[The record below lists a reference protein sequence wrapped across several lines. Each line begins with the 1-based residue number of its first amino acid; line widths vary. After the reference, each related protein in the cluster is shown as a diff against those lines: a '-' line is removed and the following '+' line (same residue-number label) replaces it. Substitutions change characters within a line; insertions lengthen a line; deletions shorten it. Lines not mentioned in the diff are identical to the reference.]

1 MAAIQQRR
9 SEMEHFF
16 KEKATLGERMNRL
29 EKQNRRLK
37 VGMVV
42 LSLSFLSL
50 VLMGA
55 KAGVNDGHFRQL
67 IAEGISIV
75 DDTGR
80 EIILI
85 GSKKEEGTGIRILN
99 KVGKRVVGIGI
110 TADEG
115 GSGIL
120 VADKEGRPRI
130 GMGMDKGIP
139 SLAMTNENEK
149 KILAMGGDMKGY
161 GLVVMDENEVERVGM
176 GFNKGDT
183 GVVIYDDKGQYV
195 RGMIRQ
201 KNGTHYMSYVD
212 ENGKEIIER

>member
-1 MAAIQQRR
+1 
-9 SEMEHFF
+9 MESLLR
-16 KEKATLGERMNRL
+16 EKTTLGERINRV
-29 EKQNRRLK
+29 EKQNQRLK
-37 VGMVV
+37 TCLAI
-42 LSLSFLSL
+42 LSMSFLAL
-50 VLMGA
+50 VLIGA
-55 KAGVNDGHFRQL
+55 KVGLNDGHFRQV

-85 GSKKEEGTGIRILN
+85 GSKKEEGTGMRILN
-99 KVGKRVVGIGI
+99 KAGKRVVGIGI
-110 TADEG
+110 AADGG

-130 GMGMDKGIP
+130 GIGMDEGVP

-161 GLVVMDENEVERVGM
+161 GFVVMDENEVERVGL
-176 GFNKGDT
+176 GINKGDA
-183 GVVIYDDKGQYV
+183 GVVIYDDRGQYA

-201 KNGTHYMSYVD
+201 KNGTHYTSYID

>member
-1 MAAIQQRR
+1 MKSLH
-9 SEMEHFF
+9 SEN
-16 KEKATLGERMNRL
+16 ATIIERMNRL

-37 VGMVV
+37 TCMAV
-42 LSLSFLSL
+42 LSVSFLAL

-55 KAGVNDGHFRQL
+55 KAGMHDGHFRQV

-75 DDTGR
+75 DDTGQ
-80 EIILI
+80 EIMLI
-85 GSKKEEGTGIRILN
+85 GSQKGVGTGIRILN
-99 KVGKRVVGIGI
+99 KAGKRVVGIGI

-130 GMGMDKGIP
+130 GMGMDEGVP

-161 GLVVMDENEVERVGM
+161 GFVVMDENEVERAGM
-176 GFNKGDT
+176 GFKEGDA
-183 GVVIYDDKGQYV
+183 GVVIYDDQGQYV

-201 KNGTHYMSYVD
+201 KNGTHYLSYVD

>member
-1 MAAIQQRR
+1 MKSLHR
-9 SEMEHFF
+9 
-16 KEKATLGERMNRL
+16 EKATLSERMNRL

-37 VGMVV
+37 TCMAV
-42 LSLSFLSL
+42 LSISFLAI

-55 KAGVNDGHFRQL
+55 KAGVHDGHFRQV

-85 GSKKEEGTGIRILN
+85 GSKKEEGTGMRILN
-99 KVGKRVVGIGI
+99 KAGKRVVGIGI

-130 GMGMDKGIP
+130 GMGMDEGVP

-149 KILAMGGDMKGY
+149 KILAMGGDMMGY
-161 GLVVMDENEVERVGM
+161 GFVVMDENEVERAGM
-176 GFNKGDT
+176 GVKEGNV

-201 KNGTHYMSYVD
+201 KNGTHYTSYMD

>member
-1 MAAIQQRR
+1 MK
-9 SEMEHFF
+9 SLHS
-16 KEKATLGERMNRL
+16 EKATIIERMNRL

-37 VGMVV
+37 TCMAV
-42 LSLSFLSL
+42 LSVSFLAL

-55 KAGVNDGHFRQL
+55 KAGMHDGHFRQV

-75 DDTGR
+75 DDTGQ
-80 EIILI
+80 EIMLI
-85 GSKKEEGTGIRILN
+85 GSQKGVGTGIRILN
-99 KVGKRVVGIGI
+99 KAGKRVVGIGI

-130 GMGMDKGIP
+130 GMGMDEGVP

-161 GLVVMDENEVERVGM
+161 GFVVMDENEVERAGM
-176 GFNKGDT
+176 GFKEGDA
-183 GVVIYDDKGQYV
+183 GVVIYDDQGQYV

-201 KNGTHYMSYVD
+201 KNGTHYLSYVD

>member
-1 MAAIQQRR
+1 MESLL
-9 SEMEHFF
+9 SE
-16 KEKATLGERMNRL
+16 KTTLGERINRV
-29 EKQNRRLK
+29 EKQNQRLK
-37 VGMVV
+37 TCLVI
-42 LSLSFLSL
+42 LSMSFLAL
-50 VLMGA
+50 VLIGA
-55 KAGVNDGHFRQL
+55 KVGLNDGHFRQV

-75 DDTGR
+75 DDTGQ
-80 EIILI
+80 EIMLI
-85 GSKKEEGTGIRILN
+85 GSQKGVGTGIRILN
-99 KVGKRVVGIGI
+99 NAGKRVVGIGI

-130 GMGMDKGIP
+130 GIGMDEGVP

-161 GLVVMDENEVERVGM
+161 GFVVMDENEVERVGL
-176 GFNKGDT
+176 GINKGDA
-183 GVVIYDDKGQYV
+183 GVVIYDDRGQYA

-201 KNGTHYMSYVD
+201 KNGTHYTSYID

>member
-1 MAAIQQRR
+1 MK
-9 SEMEHFF
+9 SLHS
-16 KEKATLGERMNRL
+16 EKATIIERMNRL

-37 VGMVV
+37 TCMAV
-42 LSLSFLSL
+42 LSVSFLAL

-55 KAGVNDGHFRQL
+55 KAGMHDGHFRQV

-75 DDTGR
+75 DDTGQ
-80 EIILI
+80 EIMLI
-85 GSKKEEGTGIRILN
+85 GSQKGVGTGIRILN
-99 KVGKRVVGIGI
+99 KAGKRVVGIGI

-130 GMGMDKGIP
+130 GMGMDEGVP

-161 GLVVMDENEVERVGM
+161 GFVVMDENEVERAGM
-176 GFNKGDT
+176 GFKEGDA
-183 GVVIYDDKGQYV
+183 GVVIYDDQGQYV

-201 KNGTHYMSYVD
+201 KNGTHYMSYMD

>member
-1 MAAIQQRR
+1 
-9 SEMEHFF
+9 MESLLR
-16 KEKATLGERMNRL
+16 EKTTLGERINRV
-29 EKQNRRLK
+29 EKQNQRLK
-37 VGMVV
+37 TFLVI
-42 LSLSFLSL
+42 LSMSFLAL
-50 VLMGA
+50 VLIGA
-55 KAGVNDGHFRQL
+55 KVGLNDGHFRQV

-85 GSKKEEGTGIRILN
+85 GSKKEEGTGMRILN
-99 KVGKRVVGIGI
+99 KAGKRVVGIGI
-110 TADEG
+110 AADGG

-130 GMGMDKGIP
+130 GIGMDEGVP

-161 GLVVMDENEVERVGM
+161 GFVVMDENEVERVGL
-176 GFNKGDT
+176 GINKGDA
-183 GVVIYDDKGQYV
+183 GVVLYDDKGQYV

-201 KNGTHYMSYVD
+201 KNGTHYTSYID

>member
-1 MAAIQQRR
+1 MKSLHR
-9 SEMEHFF
+9 
-16 KEKATLGERMNRL
+16 EKATLSERMNRL

-37 VGMVV
+37 TCMAL
-42 LSLSFLSL
+42 LSISFLAL

-55 KAGVNDGHFRQL
+55 KAGLHDGHFRQI

-85 GSKKEEGTGIRILN
+85 GSKKEEGTGMRILN
-99 KVGKRVVGIGI
+99 KAGKRVVGIGI

-115 GSGIL
+115 GNGIL

-130 GMGMDKGIP
+130 GMGMDEGVP

-149 KILAMGGDMKGY
+149 KILAMGGNMMGY
-161 GLVVMDENEVERVGM
+161 GFVVMDENEVERAGM
-176 GFNKGDT
+176 GFKEGNV

-201 KNGTHYMSYVD
+201 KNGTHYTSYMD

>member
-1 MAAIQQRR
+1 MK
-9 SEMEHFF
+9 SLH
-16 KEKATLGERMNRL
+16 KEKAPLNERMNRL
-29 EKQNRRLK
+29 ENQNRRLK
-37 VGMVV
+37 TAMAV
-42 LSLSFLSL
+42 LSISFLVL

-55 KAGVNDGHFRQL
+55 KAGVHDGHFRQI

-85 GSKKEEGTGIRILN
+85 GSKKEEGTGMRILN
-99 KVGKRVVGIGI
+99 KAGKRVVGIGI

-130 GMGMDKGIP
+130 GMGMDEGVP

-149 KILAMGGDMKGY
+149 KILAMGGDMTGY
-161 GLVVMDENEVERVGM
+161 GFVVMDENEVERAGM
-176 GFNKGDT
+176 GVKEGNV

-201 KNGTHYMSYVD
+201 KNGTHYTSYVD

>member
-1 MAAIQQRR
+1 
-9 SEMEHFF
+9 
-16 KEKATLGERMNRL
+16 MNRL
-29 EKQNRRLK
+29 EKKNRQLK
-37 VGMVV
+37 TCMAL
-42 LSLSFLSL
+42 LSISFLAL

-55 KAGVNDGHFRQL
+55 KAGLHDGHFRQI

-85 GSKKEEGTGIRILN
+85 GSKKEEGTGMRILN
-99 KVGKRVVGIGI
+99 KAGKRVVGIGI

-130 GMGMDKGIP
+130 GMGMDEGVP

-149 KILAMGGDMKGY
+149 KILAMGGDMMGY
-161 GLVVMDENEVERVGM
+161 GFVVMDENEVERAGM
-176 GFNKGDT
+176 GVKEGNV

-201 KNGTHYMSYVD
+201 KNGTHYTSYMD